1 MAEQTVCDNCESGPL
16 RAATGFYMVT
26 VNKVVSVGKDGSQRY
41 RETEYDLCGA
51 CMDAIREAVKVIE

>member
-16 RAATGFYMVT
+16 RAATGFYQ
-26 VNKVVSVGKDGSQRY
+26 VNVRKVLKDKDGSRTHS
-41 RETEYDLCGA
+41 ETEYDLCGA